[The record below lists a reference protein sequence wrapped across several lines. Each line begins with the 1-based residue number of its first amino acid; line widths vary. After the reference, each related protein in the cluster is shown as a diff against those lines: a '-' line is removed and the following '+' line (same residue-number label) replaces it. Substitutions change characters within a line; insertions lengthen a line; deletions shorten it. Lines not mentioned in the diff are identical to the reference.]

1 VKRFLVV
8 LMIISLMVLF
18 SGSIFAQ
25 STSSIDAKL
34 VNQAGKQLENYTSQ
48 YYTGF
53 WIEAGGYVLTIL
65 SAAYNAPILAVLG
78 LLGSLVGS
86 VLTFLAAG
94 NIGAAGA
101 SLVSA
106 TGGQ

>member
-1 VKRFLVV
+1 MKRFLVV

-25 STSSIDAKL
+25 STSSIDARL
-34 VNQAGKQLENYTSQ
+34 VNQAGKQLENYSSQ

-53 WIEAGGYVLTIL
+53 WIEAGGYALTIL

-101 SLVSA
+101 SLVAA

>member
-34 VNQAGKQLENYTSQ
+34 VNQAGKQLENYSSQ
-48 YYTGF
+48 YYIGF
-53 WIEAGGYVLTIL
+53 WTEIGGLVLAGL
-65 SAAYNAPILAVLG
+65 AAYTSPTLTVLG

-94 NIGAAGA
+94 NIGEAGA
-101 SLVSA
+101 SLVAA
-106 TGGQ
+106 TSGQ